1 MDRFDLFSF
10 WVSGINKLFGSKS
23 FWISEVLICRQ
34 DRAKVSHLLPG
45 GRRVTPSQPTIAPP
59 PPINMVLCATPYRV
73 PDEEKKESEGR
84 RNE

>member
-1 MDRFDLFSF
+1 M
-10 WVSGINKLFGSKS
+10 
-23 FWISEVLICRQ
+23 
-34 DRAKVSHLLPG
+34 SHLLPG

-84 RNE
+84 GKEGETGMKKRVREREREKVRESE